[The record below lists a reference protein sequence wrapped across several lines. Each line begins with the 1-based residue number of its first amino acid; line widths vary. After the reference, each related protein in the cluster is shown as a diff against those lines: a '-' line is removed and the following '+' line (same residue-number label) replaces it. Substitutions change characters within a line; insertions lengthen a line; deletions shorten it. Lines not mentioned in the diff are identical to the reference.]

1 MLMESIRACCEGIT
15 FQFSVITNN
24 APMVLTLPA
33 GEEDSVLLAYAPEP
47 VEWFLLEMIP
57 VSPDLHYAG

>member
-1 MLMESIRACCEGIT
+1 MLMESIQAHCEGVT

-24 APMVLTLPA
+24 APVVLTLPSEKE
-33 GEEDSVLLAYAPEP
+33 GSVPPAYAPEP

-57 VSPDLHYAG
+57 VPPGLHHAN